1 MVIEYKRIKEGKVD
15 FFADRN
21 GVLKIDKEKLEN
33 KETTDLSDK
42 EIKMYLKL
50 VEWASVG
57 RVDYWNRLTKE
68 EK

>member
-1 MVIEYKRIKEGKVD
+1 MVIEYERIKE
-15 FFADRN
+15 R
-21 GVLKIDKEKLEN
+21 LEN
-33 KETTDLSDK
+33 KEMTNLSDK